1 MTEKEKEIMN
11 MFGWIIPRLTERG
24 KDNLLSFGEGMV
36 CIIRTNQQTE
46 VAEQEKTDYL
56 EDANAFSL
64 ANSICD
70 YDQPLKGKQLTL
82 MEYDSEKII

>member
-1 MTEKEKEIMN
+1 MTEKEKEILN

-46 VAEQEKTDYL
+46 VAEQENNLSLSGTVYDKPL
-56 EDANAFSL
+56 E
-64 ANSICD
+64 
-70 YDQPLKGKQLTL
+70 GRQLTL
-82 MEYDSEKII
+82 MEYDSEKIV

>member
-1 MTEKEKEIMN
+1 MTEKEKEIMKI
-11 MFGWIIPRLTERG
+11 FGWIIPRLTERG

-46 VAEQEKTDYL
+46 IAEQENNL
-56 EDANAFSL
+56 SL
-64 ANSICD
+64 SNTV
-70 YDQPLKGKQLTL
+70 YDQPLKGRQLTL

>member
-36 CIIRTNQQTE
+36 CIIRTNQQVT
-46 VAEQEKTDYL
+46 EQENNL
-56 EDANAFSL
+56 SL
-64 ANSICD
+64 SSTV
-70 YDQPLKGKQLTL
+70 YDQPLEGRQLTL
-82 MEYDSEKII
+82 MEYDSEKIV

>member
-1 MTEKEKEIMN
+1 MTDKEKEIMKI
-11 MFGWIIPRLTERG
+11 FGWIIPRLTERG

-46 VAEQEKTDYL
+46 IAEQENNL
-56 EDANAFSL
+56 SL
-64 ANSICD
+64 SSTV
-70 YDQPLKGKQLTL
+70 YDQPLEGRQLTL